1 MLLQTDSLRVQHT
14 KVALTSAFSG
24 RMTCEV
30 TMLQFYD
37 LQEGR
42 PVPERLRLQFAVKVD
57 LLLCLPDLLV
67 LRAIIHDLS
76 CSRMWVCGP

>member
-30 TMLQFYD
+30 TMQFYE
-37 LQEGR
+37 LQDSR
-42 PVPERLRLQFAVKVD
+42 PVPE
-57 LLLCLPDLLV
+57 
-67 LRAIIHDLS
+67 
-76 CSRMWVCGP
+76 